1 MYNVCQ
7 TTEFMTKFRERTM
20 PSKFSS
26 CDNALP
32 SQYEPSTE
40 TCEVQKSPVTLFISY
55 QCKHQN
61 SRRGEMSLCKLK
73 KKKRNK
79 TKSSLEKV
87 LVKKLHLKAQITGL
101 LFTDSNVNLGI
112 DRDL

>member
-1 MYNVCQ
+1 
-7 TTEFMTKFRERTM
+7 
-20 PSKFSS
+20 
-26 CDNALP
+26 
-32 SQYEPSTE
+32 
-40 TCEVQKSPVTLFISY
+40 
-55 QCKHQN
+55 
-61 SRRGEMSLCKLK
+61 MSLCKLK